1 MLEGEIAY
9 RDGRATEAFSSLR
22 QAVQRAMDLPYD
34 EPPGWMVPVTHALGA
49 LLVEEASSRAVGCPE
64 ACAMLVEA
72 EAVLRADLELHP
84 DNVWATAGLVA
95 CLEAAARHSGV
106 DVGGGGGSNGN
117 GSGGGG
123 GGGGGCCHGG
133 GTAAPPL
140 PPTQAEGRAYSTDSL
155 ARLRISLERHLSSP
169 HMLASPDLVKALRS
183 GHACLCAGLRQKP

>member
-9 RDGRATEAFSSLR
+9 RDGRATAAFSSLR
-22 QAVQRAMDLPYD
+22 QAVQRATDLPYD
-34 EPPGWMVPVTHALGA
+34 EPPGWMVPATHALGA
-49 LLVEEASSRAVGCPE
+49 LLVEEASSRAVGCSE
-64 ACAMLVEA
+64 AHAMLVEA

-106 DVGGGGGSNGN
+106 DVGGGGS
-117 GSGGGG
+117 G

-140 PPTQAEGRAYSTDSL
+140 PPTQAEDRACSTDSL
-155 ARLRISLERHLSSP
+155 ARLRTSLERHLSSP
-169 HMLASPDLVKALRS
+169 HLRASPDLVKALRS
-183 GHACLCAGLRQKP
+183 GHACLCAGLRQKT